1 MEFRILG
8 PVRLSVAGL
17 TTTVGEPRQQAVLA
31 ALLLEPGHTVTVD
44 TLVDRVWGEF
54 PPRQARRSLQA
65 HITRIRRA
73 LESAEPGGARLTRE
87 AGGYRLDIRPDQVD
101 LFRFRRAWGNDD
113 RVALRA
119 SLDLWQ
125 GEPLA
130 GLRGDWVERI
140 RRTLRQEHADAV
152 VAWAEAEIRAGNAAA
167 TITRLTELTED
178 HPLDESAA
186 ATLIRAFHA
195 MGRTAAAL
203 TRYDRI
209 RRALRDEL
217 GTDPGPAL
225 SAAHGA
231 VLRPDLPRPAQPPPP
246 VPAQLPADVV
256 AFTGRDDEL
265 AGLDR
270 LAAGAGREP
279 VLVCLTGM
287 AGAGKTATAVHWG
300 HRVRDQFP
308 DGQLYLDLRGYD
320 PEQPVSPADALAGF
334 LTALLPAGT
343 EIPLAVA
350 ERAARF
356 RTEVAGRRMLV
367 LLDNAATVEQI
378 RPLLPGTATCVVVV
392 TSRDSL
398 AGLVAL
404 HGAHRMAVD
413 QLPGADAVALLRR
426 LVGTRVDAEPEAAVA
441 LTERCARLPL
451 TVRLAAELAASR
463 PGAPLAG
470 LVDELRAEGRT
481 LDLLS
486 GGDDQRAAVRS
497 VFSWSLRQ
505 LSAEAT
511 HAFAVLGRHPAPTF
525 DAYVVAAL
533 ANCAL
538 DQARTVLDTLVRAH
552 LVQPARDRHG
562 MHDLLKAYAAETG
575 QAGDE
580 QAALDR
586 MYGYYLAT
594 AAAAM
599 DRLYPGEAHR
609 RPRVAAA
616 AGPAP
621 NLTGA
626 DDAREWL
633 DAELPSAEALAA
645 HAVTHGR
652 PEHAVTL
659 SALLARYLD
668 GNHGTVAL
676 AIHGHARAAARATGD
691 RAAEANT
698 LHALGGVHRQ
708 AGRVEAAAADMWA
721 AFALFEEVGDLA
733 GQARAVANIGMLEER
748 AGRYHVAAAHF
759 GRVLAIYEQAGDT
772 MGPAHVLTRLGTTET
787 RIGDVE
793 AGRDHL
799 RQAMELHRRAGHR
812 FGEAWVKI
820 GLGEVAAAEGR
831 LADAIDLHA
840 EAAEEFGQLGHRNSE
855 AWAID
860 GLGRT
865 ETLRARPVDAVRHH
879 QKALDLFRR
888 HGDRDGETWSLN
900 GLGEAHQAAGDAAA
914 AQANHAQAL
923 TMATRTGAHEQEAR
937 AHHGLARVE
946 TADAARLHHDSA
958 IAIYADL
965 GTRPVS
971 GTTSSPASPGPHAC
985 DSASIRPITSRRGT
999 PTIPTPT
1006 PLTQVQPPTN

>member
-1 MEFRILG
+1 VQFRILG
-8 PVRLSVAGL
+8 PVRLSVAGR

-31 ALLLEPGHTVTVD
+31 VLLLEPGHTVTID
-44 TLVDRVWGEF
+44 TLVDRVWGDF

-87 AGGYRLDIRPDQVD
+87 AGAYRLDIRPDQVD
-101 LFRFRRAWGNDD
+101 LFRFRQAMGSDD

-140 RRTLRQEHADAV
+140 RRTLHQEHAAAV
-152 VAWAEAEIRAGNAAA
+152 VAWAEAEIRAGDAAA
-167 TITRLTELTED
+167 TIARLTELTEN
-178 HPLDESAA
+178 HPLDEAAA
-186 ATLIRAFHA
+186 ATLVRALSA

-225 SAAHGA
+225 SAAHEA
-231 VLRPDLPRPAQPPPP
+231 VLRHDLPPPAQPQSP

-265 AGLDR
+265 AELDR

-279 VLVCLTGM
+279 LLVCLTGT

-320 PEQPVSPADALAGF
+320 PEQPMSPADALAGF
-334 LTALLPAGT
+334 LTSLLAAGT
-343 EIPLAVA
+343 EIPLGVA
-350 ERAARF
+350 ERAALF
-356 RTEVAGRRMLV
+356 RTEVTGRRMLV
-367 LLDNAATVEQI
+367 VLDNAATVEQV
-378 RPLLPGTATCVVVV
+378 RPLLPGTSTCVVVV

-398 AGLVAL
+398 TGLVAL
-404 HGAHRMAVD
+404 HGAHRVAVD
-413 QLPGADAVALLRR
+413 RLPGADAVALLRR
-426 LVGTRVDAEPEAAVA
+426 LVGTRVNAEPEAAVA

-463 PGAPLAG
+463 PATPLAG

-486 GGDDQRAAVRS
+486 GGDDQRTAVRS

-511 HAFAVLGRHPAPTF
+511 RAFALLGRHPAPTF
-525 DAYVVAAL
+525 DVYVLAAL
-533 ANCAL
+533 ADCSL
-538 DQARTVLDTLVRAH
+538 DQARTVLDALVRAH
-552 LVQPARDRHG
+552 LVQPARDRYG
-562 MHDLLKAYAAETG
+562 MHDLLRAYAAETG
-575 QAGDE
+575 HAGDE
-580 QAALDR
+580 HAALDR

-609 RPRVAAA
+609 RPHVATS

-621 NLTGA
+621 DLTGA

-633 DAELPSAEALAA
+633 DAELSSAEALAA
-645 HAVTHGR
+645 HAATHGR
-652 PEHAVTL
+652 PEHAVAL
-659 SALLARYLD
+659 SALLFRYLD
-668 GNHGTVAL
+668 GNHDTVAL

-691 RAAEANT
+691 RAAEANA
-698 LHALGGVHRQ
+698 LNALGGVHLQ
-708 AGRVEAAAADMWA
+708 TGRVEAAVADLWA
-721 AFALFEEVGDLA
+721 AFALFGEAGDLV
-733 GQARAVANIGMLEER
+733 GQARALCNIGMVEER
-748 AGRYHVAAAHF
+748 AGRYQVATDHF
-759 GRVLAIYEQAGDT
+759 TRALARYEWAGDVT
-772 MGPAHVLTRLGTTET
+772 GPAQVLTLLGIVKT
-787 RIGDVE
+787 RTGHVE

-799 RQAMELHRRAGHR
+799 WQAMDLHRLAGHR

-831 LADAIDLHA
+831 LADAIDLHT
-840 EAAEEFGQLGHRNSE
+840 EAAEEFRLLGHRDSQ

-865 ETLRARPVDAVRHH
+865 KTLLARPVDAVGHH
-879 QKALDLFRR
+879 QEALDLFRR

-900 GLGEAHQAAGDAAA
+900 GLGEAYQAAGNVAA

-923 TMATRTGAHEQEAR
+923 TVAARTGAHEQEAR
-937 AHHGLARVE
+937 AHRGLARAHAIPH
-946 TADAARLHHDSA
+946 TAIPHYDRA
-958 IAIYADL
+958 IAIYTELGLLIAEQIRAELADL
-965 GTRPVS
+965 CG
-971 GTTSSPASPGPHAC
+971 
-985 DSASIRPITSRRGT
+985 
-999 PTIPTPT
+999 
-1006 PLTQVQPPTN
+1006 

>member
-1 MEFRILG
+1 MQFRILG
-8 PVRLSVAGL
+8 PVRLSVAGH

-31 ALLLEPGHTVTVD
+31 VLLLEPGHTVNID
-44 TLVDRVWGEF
+44 TLVDRVWGER
-54 PPRQARRSLQA
+54 PPQQARRSLQA

-73 LESAEPGGARLTRE
+73 LEDAEPGGARLTRE
-87 AGGYRLDIRPDQVD
+87 AGAYRLDIQPDQVD
-101 LFRFRRAWGNDD
+101 LFRFRQAMGSDD

-119 SLDLWQ
+119 SLELWQ

-130 GLRGDWVERI
+130 GLRGDWVDRI
-140 RRTLRQEHADAV
+140 RRTLHQEHAAAV
-152 VAWAEAEIRAGNAAA
+152 VAWAEAEIRAGDAAA
-167 TITRLTELTED
+167 TIARLTELTEN
-178 HPLDESAA
+178 HPLDEAAA
-186 ATLIRAFHA
+186 ATLIRALSA

-203 TRYDRI
+203 ARYDRI

-225 SAAHGA
+225 SSAHEA
-231 VLRPDLPRPAQPPPP
+231 VLRPDLPPPAQPQSL

-265 AGLDR
+265 AELDR
-270 LAAGAGREP
+270 LAAGRETA
-279 VLVCLTGM
+279 LICLTGT

-300 HRVRDQFP
+300 HRVRDRFP

-334 LTALLPAGT
+334 LTALLPADA
-343 EIPLAVA
+343 EIPLGVA
-350 ERAARF
+350 ERAALF
-356 RTEVAGRRMLV
+356 RTEVTGRRMLV
-367 LLDNAATVEQI
+367 VLDNAATVEQV
-378 RPLLPGTATCVVVV
+378 RPLLPGTSTCVVVV

-398 AGLVAL
+398 TGLVAL

-463 PGAPLAG
+463 PATPLAR

-511 HAFAVLGRHPAPTF
+511 RAFAVLGRHPAPTF
-525 DAYVVAAL
+525 DVYVLAAL
-533 ANCAL
+533 AHCSL

-552 LVQPARDRHG
+552 LVQPARDRYG

-575 QAGDE
+575 HAGDE
-580 QAALDR
+580 HAALDR

-609 RPRVAAA
+609 RPHVATA

-621 NLTGA
+621 DLTDA
-626 DDAREWL
+626 DAAREWL
-633 DAELPSAEALAA
+633 DAELASAEALAA
-645 HAVTHGR
+645 HAATHGR
-652 PEHAVTL
+652 PEHAVAL
-659 SALLARYLD
+659 SALLFRYLD
-668 GNHGTVAL
+668 GNHDTMAL
-676 AIHGHARAAARATGD
+676 AIHGHALAAARATGD

-708 AGRVEAAAADMWA
+708 AGRVEAAVADMWA
-721 AFALFEEVGDLA
+721 ALALFEEFGDLV
-733 GQARAVANIGMLEER
+733 GQARALGNIGMLEER
-748 AGRYHVAAAHF
+748 AGRYQVATDHFTSALAKYEWAAD
-759 GRVLAIYEQAGDT
+759 VT
-772 MGPAHVLTRLGTTET
+772 GPAHVLTRLGTVET
-787 RIGDVE
+787 RLGHVE

-799 RQAMELHRRAGHR
+799 WQAMDLHRLAGHR

-840 EAAEEFGQLGHRNSE
+840 EAAEEFGLLGHRDSQ

-865 ETLRARPVDAVRHH
+865 ETLRARPADAVRHH
-879 QKALDLFRR
+879 QEALDLFRR

-900 GLGEAHQAAGDAAA
+900 GLGEAYQAAGNTAA

-923 TMATRTGAHEQEAR
+923 TVAARTGAHEQEAR
-937 AHHGLARVE
+937 AHRGLARAHAIPH
-946 TADAARLHHDSA
+946 TASPHYDRA
-958 IAIYADL
+958 IAIYTELGLLAAEQIQAELADL
-965 GTRPVS
+965 S
-971 GTTSSPASPGPHAC
+971 GQSFV
-985 DSASIRPITSRRGT
+985 DEY
-999 PTIPTPT
+999 
-1006 PLTQVQPPTN
+1006 